1 MRTHDHGAAAPDAFI
16 QQQSWTWGRDGGRG
30 RLPPPSLSSLPSRSP
45 ARVPAHCSTI
55 PASPSQMKVKA
66 SLLRGHGRTGGQAG
80 GGHGAVRMGWMDGG
94 WECCDAVHSLAHTR
108 AARENTTAIHPH
120 SVANDKP
127 ALAMGVGRS
136 RPIQIDHQQAR
147 TTVTGSAASHVQ
159 PSVPRATTQTNKPRK
174 HLRKPDQT
182 KSSQAA
188 AAANNNKKRKTPST
202 TVTDRVNALMPE
214 KSARRRVDLVLRRAG
229 GKGMRQPVLPAVGCF
244 WQCDRRSVG
253 RSACRLM
260 TPLATHT
267 GKKKLGQARQRQHQ
281 YRCMHVAVDA
291 IDGTCSPRRTDG
303 RIAQL
308 FFIWRR
314 RHARGN
320 VLTTLRTDDK
330 RPRRRGIVRRQRPRK
345 RGGVDGWSGARGR
358 DTRAGQR
365 GAGVSETKCRS
376 LCAAAAAPV
385 VMRRGERTV
394 RGARGGFLVD

>member
-1 MRTHDHGAAAPDAFI
+1 IFPEEKVVAIWHLSFSHP
-16 QQQSWTWGRDGGRG
+16 S
-30 RLPPPSLSSLPSRSP
+30 LPPPHETNLTLSTPYPSLTPR
-45 ARVPAHCSTI
+45 HST
-55 PASPSQMKVKA
+55 P
-66 SLLRGHGRTGGQAG
+66 
-80 GGHGAVRMGWMDGG
+80 
-94 WECCDAVHSLAHTR
+94 
-108 AARENTTAIHPH
+108 
-120 SVANDKP
+120 
-127 ALAMGVGRS
+127 S

-281 YRCMHVAVDA
+281 YRCMHVA
-291 IDGTCSPRRTDG
+291 
-303 RIAQL
+303 L

-345 RGGVDGWSGARGR
+345 RGGVDGWSGVGESQGFACWGTDGCPHRLGVE
-358 DTRAGQR
+358 TRAPG
-365 GAGVSETKCRS
+365 S
-376 LCAAAAAPV
+376 AAQ
-385 VMRRGERTV
+385 
-394 RGARGGFLVD
+394 GGDDGPAQ